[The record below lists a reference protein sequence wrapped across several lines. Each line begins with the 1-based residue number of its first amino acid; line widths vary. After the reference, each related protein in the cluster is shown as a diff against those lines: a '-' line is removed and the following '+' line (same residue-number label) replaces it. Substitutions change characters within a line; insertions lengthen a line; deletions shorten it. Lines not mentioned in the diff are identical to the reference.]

1 MEYFHLESLA
11 SRTETVSEETLGPM
25 RLGMHFHTAHPDY
38 GWLNRLH
45 CLGVTQFGAE
55 RRELTCDVYAVH

>member
-1 MEYFHLESLA
+1 
-11 SRTETVSEETLGPM
+11 
-25 RLGMHFHTAHPDY
+25 MHFHTAHPDY

-55 RRELTCDVYAVH
+55 RCELTCDVYAVH